1 MEGWTAIY
9 NGFGIFCHF
18 TVQYFICIFIIKCDR
33 IKVAGSKT
41 ASTSYTVFG
50 IYRHFLCC
58 FIKYQSTIGT
68 FTLTAFAATTDLSG
82 NMWGSGSVL
91 FCFSCTGTAS
101 HTDIFNG
108 SAKSGHLMSF
118 EVCQADKYI
127 CIHNCPSDFCGF
139 YIFTAL
145 DRHFYVIGSL

>member
-50 IYRHFLCC
+50 IYHHFLCC
-58 FIKYQSTIGT
+58 FIKYQSTVGT
-68 FTLTAFAATTDLSG
+68 FTLTAFAATTDLRTVTDSG
-82 NMWGSGSVL
+82 NTTGCRDTAGIRATANAGNTADI
-91 FCFSCTGTAS
+91 TGT
-101 HTDIFNG
+101 
-108 SAKSGHLMSF
+108 
-118 EVCQADKYI
+118 
-127 CIHNCPSDFCGF
+127 
-139 YIFTAL
+139 
-145 DRHFYVIGSL
+145 